1 MSTLLVGRPPIAH
14 RMVVAPRRTATAP
27 RERWPYA
34 LALVAFLLYVVVAYW
49 LLYVRGYE
57 IGDAVTKTSAAQH
70 VIASRDP
77 HLAAMG
83 FYWMPLP
90 QLSQVPFVWVL
101 SHLGVAQFAGPLT
114 TACWGAAV
122 LPVLAAVARVCA
134 TPPQLARLMVVVYA
148 VSPVALWTSA
158 NGMSEAPSFFFLALA
173 LLGYAQWVRSDATGS
188 LALAAIGLGGLMLC
202 RYEALPVAA
211 ALAVCCALQ
220 VRRERWLS
228 TVTVVMLPALYMFAL
243 WLLASKL
250 IMKDAFFWLKT
261 LLKVGKGSGNG
272 AAVYTANPT
281 VIDMVRFGLLMTVV
295 MTLLM
300 LVLLPTVLARRPRQL
315 VRNLGFAA
323 PGLVFPAIVF
333 VQQMRATAPG
343 QTRYYYPAWIVSIV
357 MGMDLAGR
365 MRHRYGDE
373 PRRWARPVV
382 HVVIGVVAAVSVGG
396 QALGLSDARVSS
408 VESEHLLFAPLIG
421 RTSTLPPGVSLRE
434 RTDGWKAL
442 FATVD
447 GELGSGAALMLD
459 TDSSPEASLFTRHP
473 DRLVIP
479 EDRDFEQTLA
489 APEGRVDY
497 IAFRT
502 AATSAATSRFLP
514 EMKAVVASTSKG
526 RWTKVAE
533 FGTDPNL
540 MLELYRA
547 EP

>member
-1 MSTLLVGRPPIAH
+1 MSMLLVGRAPLAH
-14 RMVVAPRRTATAP
+14 RAAVVSPRTTTAP

-34 LALVAFLLYVVVAYW
+34 LALVAFVLYVVVAYW
-49 LLYVRGYE
+49 LVYVRAYE
-57 IGDAVTKTSAAQH
+57 IGDAIAKTSAAQH

-101 SHLGVAQFAGPLT
+101 SHVGVAQFAGPLT

-122 LPVLAAVARVCA
+122 LPVLAAVARVCG
-134 TPPQLARLMVVVYA
+134 TPLQLARLMVVAYA
-148 VSPVALWTSA
+148 LSPVALWTSA
-158 NGMSEAPSFFFLALA
+158 NGMSEAPSFFFMAVA

-188 LALAAIGLGGLMLC
+188 LALTAIGLGGLMLC

-211 ALAVCCALQ
+211 GLAVCCALQ

-281 VIDMVRFGLLMTVV
+281 VVDMVRFGLLMTVV

-300 LVLLPTVLARRPRQL
+300 LVLLPTVLARRPRQF

-333 VQQMRATAPG
+333 VQQLRATAPG

-357 MGMDLAGR
+357 MGMDVAGR
-365 MRHRYGDE
+365 VRAGSGDDS
-373 PRRWARPVV
+373 RRWVRPLT
-382 HVVIGVVAAVSVGG
+382 HVVIGAVAVVSVGG

-408 VESEHLLFAPLIG
+408 VESEHVLFAPLIG
-421 RTSTLPPGVSLRE
+421 RTSTLPRGVTLKE
-434 RTDGWKAL
+434 RIDGWKAL
-442 FATVD
+442 FESVD
-447 GELGSGAALMLD
+447 AELGSGAVLMLD
-459 TDSSPEASLFTRHP
+459 TDSSPEASLFSRHP
-473 DRLVIP
+473 DQLVIP

-489 APEGRVDY
+489 APVGRVDY

-502 AATSAATSRFLP
+502 AATSAATSRFLL
-514 EMKAVVASTSKG
+514 EMKAVVANTSKG
-526 RWTKVAE
+526 RWTKVGE
-533 FGTDPNL
+533 FGTDPDM